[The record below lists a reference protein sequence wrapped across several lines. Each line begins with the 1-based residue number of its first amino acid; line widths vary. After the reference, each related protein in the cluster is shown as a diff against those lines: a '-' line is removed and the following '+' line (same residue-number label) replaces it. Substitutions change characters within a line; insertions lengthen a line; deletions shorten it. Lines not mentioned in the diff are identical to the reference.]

1 MKNETNQ
8 SSWIRSVNPFFPKL
22 TLAAVTDEC
31 IRKVKRYIIPLR
43 NNMIWFQVI
52 HLRTDC
58 KVYNMMADNES
69 EATGCLVISS
79 TSVCIKYCTILLLLV
94 FWWWMLMSTA
104 FDRHAVLLKSARQQ
118 ATASKSLVWR
128 IFSTIYPPLFQT
140 KMLIDLISLPSQPIC
155 TVSCVSVNKR
165 LVASLIHTYHC
176 YLSSPAVSC
185 FVSAVYWY
193 WQKDTRGVS
202 IFWVSSQSRFIFCS
216 WGVHEWCKVHIW
228 KISRFVRFCFS
239 LGSVTLQVNKISIC
253 TGLCAC

>member
-1 MKNETNQ
+1 
-8 SSWIRSVNPFFPKL
+8 
-22 TLAAVTDEC
+22 
-31 IRKVKRYIIPLR
+31 
-43 NNMIWFQVI
+43 
-52 HLRTDC
+52 
-58 KVYNMMADNES
+58 MMADNES

-104 FDRHAVLLKSARQQ
+104 FDRHAVLLKS

-185 FVSAVYWY
+185 FVSAVCWY

-239 LGSVTLQVNKISIC
+239 WALSLFKLTKSASVLVCAHASPSYVMTQPLELFLDLDAATQIRNKWGGI
-253 TGLCAC
+253 